1 MAASLPERIFSNL
14 ASLSLARPGI
24 VLLIA
29 GVLFVGSGALVPRLH
44 VSTSRYGLVS
54 PDNPEQARMLRFFDR
69 FGNPDA
75 PVLVI
80 SGGAATDRRAVVD
93 RLVTRLEAVPEL
105 RGRVLARVGPREVAE
120 VLLLQKPEMLSQV
133 TAGLPPGLKVG
144 PLVEGGLPA
153 WLGALEGQLQAGL
166 DGEAAPQD
174 PAKAAEGLKQLGGL
188 ATTFDAY
195 LRGEDVLS
203 QAMAADKEAAG
214 QKGRDEAGYIV
225 TVDGQHHVVSMFPE
239 FAGNEVSDFAPLVEK
254 IEAARDEA
262 IAGAPA
268 DVQAALTGLPEL
280 AVEEQRVVTRG
291 LLLSSVWSGLAIV
304 VLCLFMLRSIR
315 QTVLSLTPV
324 LGGVAMTLGA
334 TYLIYGYLNLVT
346 SSFVAVL
353 LGLGIDFGVHMI
365 HRFNEQRR
373 AGSGVRE
380 AIDEAVVH
388 TGPAILIGALVT
400 MIAFLTL
407 IGSDFTA
414 YAELGVITAIGL
426 LFVVLSTLFTLPSLL
441 AIAGKTGIASVKK
454 EPPGIRPLVGFVSKL
469 RVPIVIAALAGA
481 IAGGWGL
488 TRIDFNGRYF
498 DFLPQDL
505 EAVQALGTLE
515 HDPLMSPIYANVA
528 AQTVDE
534 ARSKAQALRALPQV
548 AGVQTATDL
557 LPPLD
562 EQRLQQL
569 RAATQA
575 LGPAP
580 DFAKLATRA
589 STPEELAPQV
599 KKIVDA
605 LDEVRYAM
613 EQGGQPTAPVEEAA
627 AAFKALQLRLEKASA
642 EERAR
647 LAAIEPALADLL
659 GRAWTTAAAV
669 AERGHYEPTDL
680 PALFRAR
687 FVARDGKGL
696 ALFVVPAKSPWESA
710 GAKEFR
716 TAVAAVA
723 PDVSGTAVNIDLHAT
738 MIVTG
743 FRRAALLA
751 GLLILIVVCL
761 DLKSLRDGVF
771 ALVPTVLGW
780 LWMLALMAAVGR
792 TFDVAN
798 IVSLPLVIGI
808 GTAFGVHL
816 MHRAQESARSYGTA
830 RLDDLVRST
839 GGAVVLSALTT
850 IASFTAL
857 MFGGYG
863 GMFSFGLVMVMGIA
877 SSLLASLFVL
887 PALLLMFRRVREH

>member
-14 ASLSLARPGI
+14 ASLSLARPGL

-29 GVLFVGSGALVPRLH
+29 GVLFVGAGAVIPRLH

-75 PVLVI
+75 PVMVI
-80 SGGAATDRRAVVD
+80 SGGAAADRRAVVD
-93 RLVTRLEAVPEL
+93 RLVARLEAVPEL
-105 RGRVLARVGPREVAE
+105 HGRVLARVGPREVAE

-133 TAGLPPGLKVG
+133 TGGLPPGLAIG

-188 ATTFDAY
+188 AGTFDAY

-203 QAMAADKEAAG
+203 QAMAADKEG
-214 QKGRDEAGYIV
+214 VRPGRDEAGYIV

-239 FAGNEVSDFAPLVEK
+239 FAGNEVSDFAPLIGK

-262 IAGAPA
+262 IEGAPEG
-268 DVQAALTGLPEL
+268 VQAALTGLPEL

-291 LLLSSVWSGLAIV
+291 LFMSSVWSGLAII

-315 QTVLSLTPV
+315 QTALSLTPV

-400 MIAFLTL
+400 MAAFLTL

-414 YAELGVITAIGL
+414 FVELGVITAIGL

-441 AIAGKTGIASVKK
+441 AFAGNTGLAAVKK
-454 EPPGIRPLVGFVSKL
+454 EPPGIRSLVGLVSKL
-469 RVPIVIAALAGA
+469 RIPIVIVALGGA
-481 IAGGWGL
+481 VAGGWGL

-528 AQTVDE
+528 AHTVE
-534 ARSKAQALRALPQV
+534 EGRAKAESLRALPQV

-562 EQRLQQL
+562 EPRMKAL
-569 RAATQA
+569 RAAMQA

-589 STPEELAPQV
+589 STPEELAPKV

-613 EQGGQPTAPVEEAA
+613 EQGGQPTAPVEEATA
-627 AAFKALQLRLEKASA
+627 GFRALQQRLEKASA

-669 AERGHYEPTDL
+669 AERGHYLPTDL

-687 FVARDGKGL
+687 FVARDGNGL
-696 ALFVVPAKSPWESA
+696 ALFVVPAKSPWESE

-716 TAVAAVA
+716 TAVAAIA
-723 PDVSGTAVNIDLHAT
+723 PDVSGMAVNIDLHST

-761 DLKSLRDGVF
+761 DLRSIRDGVF

-780 LWMLALMAAVGR
+780 LWMLALMAAVGQK
-792 TFDVAN
+792 FDVAN

-877 SSLLASLFVL
+877 SSLMASLFVL
-887 PALLLMFRRVREH
+887 PALLLMFRQVREH